1 MPTKVKIKIL
11 DDVEL
16 RTVLDG
22 EYEIASQIKMCKYA
36 LALAKHIL
44 EIVHYKDIDNVIIQ
58 DGFKINEEWQR
69 GNARM
74 HDVRQAGFRIH
85 QMAKECDNLL
95 MQTSLRVVG
104 QAVATGQMKE
114 HALVASDYAIKVI
127 NIKYPN
133 DLKAVQQERKW
144 QIETINSIKDIWK
157 EITLRFR

>member
-1 MPTKVKIKIL
+1 
-11 DDVEL
+11 
-16 RTVLDG
+16 
-22 EYEIASQIKMCKYA
+22 
-36 LALAKHIL
+36 
-44 EIVHYKDIDNVIIQ
+44 
-58 DGFKINEEWQR
+58 
-69 GNARM
+69 M
-74 HDVRQAGFRIH
+74 HDARQAGFRIH

-104 QAVATGQMKE
+104 QAVATGHMKE

-144 QIETINSIKDIWK
+144 QIETMKSIKDVRK

>member
-1 MPTKVKIKIL
+1 MATRVKIKIF

-16 RTVLDG
+16 RTALDR

-44 EIVHYKDIDNVIIQ
+44 EFVQYENIDDAIIQ
-58 DGFKINEEWQR
+58 EGFKTNEEWQR

-74 HDVRQAGFRIH
+74 HDVRQIGFRIH
-85 QMAKECDNLL
+85 QMAKENDNLL

-104 QAVATGQMKE
+104 QAVATGHMKE
-114 HALVASDYAIKVI
+114 HAMVASDYAIKVI

-133 DLKAVQQERKW
+133 DLNAVQQERKW
-144 QIETINSIKDIWK
+144 QIDTINSIKDA
-157 EITLRFR
+157 

>member
-74 HDVRQAGFRIH
+74 HDVRHI
-85 QMAKECDNLL
+85 
-95 MQTSLRVVG
+95 
-104 QAVATGQMKE
+104 VAQLSRQKSKIFIM
-114 HALVASDYAIKVI
+114 
-127 NIKYPN
+127 N
-133 DLKAVQQERKW
+133 
-144 QIETINSIKDIWK
+144 
-157 EITLRFR
+157 